1 MQKTGKNLGENGE
14 IGEKKCV
21 KEFQINVEEQKA
33 EILRERQQKWPY
45 AAAKVCGP
53 CS

>member
-1 MQKTGKNLGENGE
+1 MQKTGKNLSGNGE
-14 IGEKKCV
+14 IAEKKCV
-21 KEFQINVEEQKA
+21 KEVQINVEEQKA
-33 EILRERQQKWPY
+33 EILKVRQQKWPY